1 MCDLKTLI
9 NSLGL
14 LLTII
19 GVYVLFINSPLNI
32 SEIGGGGA
40 STDVNAIKM
49 QTQRA
54 SRLMKFSIYT
64 VLAGTV
70 LQLVSNFIPSR
81 S

>member
-32 SEIGGGGA
+32 SEIDGGDA
-40 STDVNAIKM
+40 STDFNAIKLH
-49 QTQRA
+49 TQRA
-54 SRLMKFSIYT
+54 NRLMKFRVYT